1 LKVTYDERP
10 WLKFYD
16 EGVSPDLPIPDV
28 TYVQLL
34 EESFSDFAD
43 RAALHF
49 MGTTLS
55 FRQLDMYSRRFAAF
69 LGEIGCGPGNVVG
82 INLPNTPQY
91 LIAHAGTLRAGCAAT
106 GVSPLLTPKE
116 MAYQLNDC
124 GARVLVTLDAI
135 FEQRVTKIQDKIG
148 QVTHIVPAGIA
159 DFLPWPKRTLGRV
172 LKKVPTGKVTPLPG
186 KTVIPIRKILDTY
199 PPKMPSVKIK
209 PADNCLI
216 QYTGGT
222 TGMPKGAELTHS
234 NLVAN
239 LLQSKQWL
247 ETSRGEEIYI
257 SGFPFFHL
265 AGLCY
270 GMSGMMLG
278 NTQILIPDPRNTKHI
293 CSEFARYVPTAMA
306 NVPSLYQML
315 LAEPMFKT
323 LNFTRLK
330 TCLSGAAPF
339 PVESFKALEKLVG
352 EGKVVEVYGMT
363 ETSPLMTMNPYKGLK
378 KLGTVGIPLQST
390 LIKLVDLDTG
400 TTEVAVGQEGEV
412 ICRGPQVMKG
422 YWKKPEETAHAMRT
436 FQGEKWLYTGDVAKM
451 DTDGFFTI
459 VDRAKD
465 MLNVGGFKVF
475 SKEVEETLYE
485 HPAVQ
490 FCAVVGL
497 PNPERPG
504 SEIVKAIIQLA
515 PNHRDKDRDSLE
527 KDLMQYC
534 HENMAPYKRPK
545 SIEFVESLPLTAVGK
560 VDKKALRQTADAAGK
575 K

>member
-1 LKVTYDERP
+1 MHDEKP
-10 WLKFYD
+10 WLKHYD
-16 EGVSPDLPIPDV
+16 AGVAPDV
-28 TYVQLL
+28 PAADTTYAHML

-49 MGTTLS
+49 MGVTQK
-55 FRQLDMYSRRFAAF
+55 FRELDLLSRRFAAF
-69 LGEIGCGPGNVVG
+69 LGEIGCGPGDVVG

-91 LIAHAGTLRAGCAAT
+91 LIAHAGALRAGCAAT

-135 FEQRVTKIQDKIG
+135 FEQRVTKIHEK
-148 QVTHIVPAGIA
+148 VAKLSHIVPTGIA
-159 DFLPWPKRTLGRV
+159 DFLPWPKRTLGRL
-172 LKKVPTGKVTPLPG
+172 LKKIPTGKISPLPG
-186 KTVIPIRKILDTY
+186 KTVIHFRRLLESY
-199 PPKMPSVKIK
+199 PPKAPKIDIK
-209 PADNCLI
+209 PENICLI

-222 TGMPKGAELTHS
+222 TGMPKGAELTHGNMVS
-234 NLVAN
+234 N

-247 ETSRGEEIYI
+247 DTKRGGEIYI

-265 AGLCY
+265 AGLMY
-270 GMSGMMLG
+270 GMSGMGLG

-293 CSEFARYVPTAMA
+293 CDEFARYLPTAMA

-323 LNFTRLK
+323 LNFTQVK
-330 TCLSGAAPF
+330 ACLSGAAPF
-339 PVESFKALEKLVG
+339 PVDSFSALEALVG
-352 EGKVVEVYGMT
+352 EGKVIEVYGMT
-363 ETSPLMTMNPYKGLK
+363 EASPLLTMNPFRGLK
-378 KLGTVGIPLQST
+378 KIGTVGIPIQST
-390 LIKLVDLDTG
+390 HMKLMDLETG
-400 TTEVAVGQEGEV
+400 EREVAVGEEGE
-412 ICRGPQVMKG
+412 IIARGPQIMKG
-422 YWKKPEETAHAMRT
+422 YWKKPEETAHAMRSIR
-436 FQGEKWLYTGDVAKM
+436 GETWLYTGDVAKM
-451 DTDGFFTI
+451 DADGYFTI

-485 HPAVQ
+485 HPAIQ
-490 FCAVVGL
+490 FCAVIGL

-504 SEIVKAIIQLA
+504 SEVVKAVVQLSA
-515 PNHRDKDRDSLE
+515 NFKDKDRDAIE
-527 KDLMQYC
+527 RELMQYC

-560 VDKKALRQTADAAGK
+560 VDKKALRPNK
-575 K
+575 